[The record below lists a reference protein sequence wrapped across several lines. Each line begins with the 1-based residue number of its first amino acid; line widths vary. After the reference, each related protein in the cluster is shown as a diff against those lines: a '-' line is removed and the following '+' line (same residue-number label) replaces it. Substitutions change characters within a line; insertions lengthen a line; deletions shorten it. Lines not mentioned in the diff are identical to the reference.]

1 MKDDMRRLDSCDT
14 EIIRIGGSARKTLI
28 EEEKSRILIKVLRTL
43 SSATRWQ
50 RMSGKRLAPPSH
62 VFINT
67 VVLSL
72 KLFWNEASLVNAQF
86 GHTNMLEEPTP
97 WPTQSFLVNAKLGAA
112 NKMWRF

>member
-1 MKDDMRRLDSCDT
+1 MHWHVLRLF
-14 EIIRIGGSARKTLI
+14 IGDFFASRAI
-28 EEEKSRILIKVLRTL
+28 EDEKSKILIKVLRTL

-50 RMSGKRLAPPSH
+50 HMSGKRLAPPSH

-86 GHTNMLEEPTP
+86 GHTNKLEEPTP

-112 NKMWRF
+112 NKLWRF

>member
-14 EIIRIGGSARKTLI
+14 EIISIGANARQTLI

-43 SSATRWQ
+43 SSATRWH

-72 KLFWNEASLVNAQF
+72 KLFWNEACLVSSQF
-86 GHTNMLEEPTP
+86 GHTNKLEEPTS
-97 WPTQSFLVNAKLGAA
+97 WPTQSFLVKAKFGAA
-112 NKMWRF
+112 NKLCRF